1 MADKESEPLF
11 EPLFRDAYKKCFSK
25 ELTEPMSESESKLMA
40 VEIEEKIGLVIGFK
54 SLKNFSRFILGGNPS
69 KYENPSL
76 PTLDTLAR
84 YVLKAPVTTEADRK
98 RDEDHHPYWHLYK
111 KGNQKHSPNLQKT
124 GLLVMLAAIFS
135 MVGLISLDVFHS
147 PKAVPIFVD
156 EFAEVSEEA
165 LTNNSWILTNY
176 TSGLFRDLQLEKVG
190 FLTLYTLEGDNWP
203 DTFSLPLNIRN
214 MLLRKV
220 DAPCFDMEA
229 HLVDFL
235 PRERWQQ
242 AGIILLEDT
251 SFSGKGLRVSIA
263 FNDFFGGYQ
272 SPAELIVQGITS
284 HGRDNP
290 EEILHKQLFLLDS
303 QAFDLARENMR
314 FSALRIEKRGDEY
327 RFLLAN
333 GASNN
338 VAFKEIGRH
347 TFRMNPKYV
356 GIFALK
362 GNVKESAVIP
372 ARFDVFKMQEVEC
385 E

>member
-1 MADKESEPLF
+1 MADKELEPLF
-11 EPLFRDAYKKCFSK
+11 EPLFRDAYKKCFGK
-25 ELTEPMSESESKLMA
+25 ELSEPMSESESKLMA
-40 VEIEEKIGLVIGFK
+40 VEIEEKTGLVIGFK
-54 SLKNFSRFILGGNPS
+54 SIKNFSRFVIGERSS
-69 KYENPSL
+69 KDENPSL

-98 RDEDHHPYWHLYK
+98 RDEDHHPYWYLYK
-111 KGNQKHSPNLQKT
+111 KGNQKHPPNLQKT
-124 GLLVMLAAIFS
+124 GLLVMVAAIFS
-135 MVGLISLDVFHS
+135 LVGLIGLDVFHS
-147 PKAVPIFVD
+147 RNADPVFVD
-156 EFAEVSEEA
+156 DFAEVSVEA
-165 LTNNSWILTNY
+165 LTNNSWMLTNY
-176 TSGLFRDLQLEKVG
+176 DRDFFRDSILEKEG
-190 FLTLYTLEGDNWP
+190 LLTLYTLEGDNWP

-235 PRERWQQ
+235 PQERWQQ

-251 SFSGKGLRVSIA
+251 SFSGKGLRLSIA
-263 FNDFFGGYQ
+263 FNDFFGGYE

-284 HGRDNP
+284 QGWDNP
-290 EEILHKQLFLLDS
+290 EEILHKQLFLLNS
-303 QAFDLARENMR
+303 QAYALARKNMQ
-314 FSALRIEKRGDEY
+314 FSALKIEKRADEY

-347 TFRMNPKYV
+347 TFRMNPKYA

-362 GNVKESAVIP
+362 GNVRESAVIA
-372 ARFDVFKMQEVEC
+372 ARFDLFKMQVVEC